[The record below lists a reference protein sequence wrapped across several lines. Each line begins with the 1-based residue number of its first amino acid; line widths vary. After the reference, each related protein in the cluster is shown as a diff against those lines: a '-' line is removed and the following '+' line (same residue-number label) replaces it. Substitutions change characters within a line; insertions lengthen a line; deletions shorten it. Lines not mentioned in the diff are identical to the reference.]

1 MEKVQFGLCFGV
13 GQLVS
18 VIILDIDIDPNRHLL
33 AQSQQLKYQN
43 NVKSVQ
49 SWQ

>member
-33 AQSQQLKYQN
+33 AQSEQLKYQN

-49 SWQ
+49 S